1 VLHWCL
7 KGNPSQPVD
16 AIHDNE
22 IGLGFLGDSQNLG
35 IDACAERD
43 ENVRTK
49 VGGVYP
55 AD

>member
-1 VLHWCL
+1 MR
-7 KGNPSQPVD
+7 S
-16 AIHDNE
+16 HDNE

-35 IDACAERD
+35 IDAGAERD

-49 VGGVYP
+49 VESVDP